1 MSEKHIALTTIS
13 PVQIGVGLKLG
24 INNASA
30 KYQAFIDAVCEL
42 EGCIN
47 ASSLKSQNQQYSTL
61 NDDVKNL
68 RLFVWEDAE
77 SAVKLHVFPNNIAI
91 AEVAL
96 EYSEVLTSEQLEALS
111 QADTRKAIQK
121 AWGGFVG
128 FVNKVRKLN
137 NSDILEYDVEQMAKP
152 DVHWISR
159 ALLLNRSDLEKRNI
173 QRLITEWLSN
183 TRDPD
188 DAEAIIAGRK
198 AYSMTWLNYVVV
210 EPAHWQ
216 ENAAID
222 YRIDS
227 MILSQYF
234 YTAQENCNKQLLAAI
249 EHAYVS
255 KNLLQAESELSVS
268 RVAARMHLINYH
280 EHLKFLT
287 RAKRKLVA
295 DILDCWEF
303 DTLVQNS
310 KRMVEVCSS
319 RLEEADHKRR
329 ERSTVL
335 TDLLLVTLSFFAV
348 FELSLYLVEFSRE
361 MMSRPAL
368 DYNDESTSFFLSYIA
383 NIDTDYMF
391 GFGILLTVILILV
404 YRKIKTR

>member
-1 MSEKHIALTTIS
+1 MSEPTIALTTIS

-24 INNASA
+24 VNTASA
-30 KYQAFIDAVCEL
+30 KYESFIDAVCEL
-42 EGCIN
+42 EGCTN
-47 ASSLKSQNQQYSTL
+47 ASSLKSQDQQYSKL

-68 RLFVWEDAE
+68 RLFIWEDAE
-77 SAVKLHVFPNNIAI
+77 NNVKLHVFPNNIAI
-91 AEVAL
+91 AEVTL

-111 QADTRKAIQK
+111 QADTRKAIQTV
-121 AWGGFVG
+121 WGGFVS
-128 FVNKVRKLN
+128 FVNKVRNIN
-137 NSDILEYDVEQMAKP
+137 NNDILDYDIEQMAKP

-159 ALLLNRSDLEKRNI
+159 AILLNQQSLQKNNI
-173 QRLITEWLSN
+173 QKLIKEWLSN

-188 DAEAIIAGRK
+188 DAEKIIAGEK
-198 AYSMTWLNYVVV
+198 KYSMTWLNYVVV
-210 EPAHWQ
+210 EPSHWQ
-216 ENAAID
+216 ESAALD
-222 YRIDS
+222 YRVDS

-234 YTAQENCNKQLLAAI
+234 YTAQENCNKQLIDAI

-255 KNLLQAESELSVS
+255 KKLLQAENELSTS
-268 RVAARMHLINYH
+268 RVAARMHLISYH
-280 EHLKFLT
+280 EHLKYLT

-295 DILDCWEF
+295 DILECWEF

-368 DYNDESTSFFLSYIA
+368 DYNDESTSFFLSFIA

-391 GFGILLTVILILV
+391 GFGVGLTVILIVL
-404 YRKIKTR
+404 YRKIKAR

>member
-1 MSEKHIALTTIS
+1 MSEPTIALTTIS

-24 INNASA
+24 VNNSSA
-30 KYQAFIDAVCEL
+30 KYQAFINAVCEL
-42 EGCIN
+42 EGCTN
-47 ASSLKSQNQQYSTL
+47 ASILKSQNQQYSKL

-68 RLFVWEDAE
+68 RLFIWEDTE
-77 SAVKLHVFPNNIAI
+77 NKVKLHVFPNNIAI

-96 EYSEVLTSEQLEALS
+96 QYSEVLTSEQLEALS
-111 QADTRKAIQK
+111 QADTRKAIQL
-121 AWGGFVG
+121 AWGGFIA
-128 FVNKVRKLN
+128 FVNQVRQLK
-137 NSDILEYDVEQMAKP
+137 NSDILDYNIEQMAKP

-159 ALLLNRSDLEKRNI
+159 AILLRDQDLKKSNI
-173 QRLITEWLSN
+173 QKLITEWLSN
-183 TRDPD
+183 TRDPQ
-188 DAEAIIAGRK
+188 DAEKIIAGESQ
-198 AYSMTWLNYVVV
+198 YSMTWLNYVVV
-210 EPAHWQ
+210 NPAHWQ
-216 ENAAID
+216 EGTSLD

-234 YTAQENCNKQLLAAI
+234 YTAQENCNKQLMEAI
-249 EHAYVS
+249 ELAYVS
-255 KNLLQAESELSVS
+255 KNLLQAESELSIS

-280 EHLKFLT
+280 EHLKYLT

-295 DILDCWEF
+295 NILECWEF

-368 DYNDESTSFFLSYIA
+368 DYNDESTSFFLSFIA

-391 GFGILLTVILILV
+391 GFGILLTVILILI